1 MFPVARPSATVLAV
15 SLLLAACG
23 GAPES
28 DIPPAFP
35 GTPTLY
41 AVSDQFDLGEILGA
55 VPPPQFRVLEYEQEI
70 ETASRPTPEAQF
82 SQRVTLVEQRGG
94 LSVVD
99 VHYHFED
106 DTLDTQARVLGSA
119 DLLSL
124 MQLVRQP
131 RRGRSD
137 EVIRS
142 YVDLIDESTGRLFPM
157 APGHRLSYTLLRRV
171 QQETGPGKRS
181 PEKTL
186 AFAHEFEVQRK
197 LPPGV
202 YASVEIDGPVWVIY
216 ETETG
221 PDGTRSEREIHFAEQ
236 LGMPVY
242 DEQQRGNVTTRRYLV
257 AWEDDDGRRKRE

>member
-1 MFPVARPSATVLAV
+1 MSVAARALALTGL
-15 SLLLAACG
+15 LLLAACERDD
-23 GAPES
+23 AQVPK
-28 DIPPAFP
+28 AFP
-35 GTPTLY
+35 GVPTLN
-41 AVSDQFDLGEILGA
+41 AVSERFDLGEILGA
-55 VPPPQFRVLEYEQEI
+55 VPPPQFLRLEYEQEI
-70 ETASRPTPEAQF
+70 ETASRPTPEPQF
-82 SQRVTLVEQRGG
+82 TQRVELLAHRGG

-99 VHYHFED
+99 VAYEFAD
-106 DTLDTQARVLGSA
+106 ASLNAQARVLGAA

-124 MQLVRQP
+124 MELVRQP

-157 APGHRLSYTLLRRV
+157 AEGNRLSYTLLRKY
-171 QQETGPGKRS
+171 QQETSPRRRT

-186 AFAHEFEVQRK
+186 AFAHDFEVQRQ

-216 ETETG
+216 ESETG
-221 PDGTRSEREIHFAEQ
+221 PEGIRTEREIHFSEQ

-242 DEQQRGNVTTRRYLV
+242 DEEQRGSVTTRRYLV
-257 AWEDDDGRRKRE
+257 AWEDDNGRRKRDQ